1 MEYCGGGSVKDI
13 IRTTKIPF
21 EDENIIKNLIYP
33 ILKGLEYLHSNK
45 TIHRDIKA
53 DNILLTDTGDVK
65 LADFGVSAKLMT
77 TYG

>member
-1 MEYCGGGSVKDI
+1 M
-13 IRTTKIPF
+13 
-21 EDENIIKNLIYP
+21 
-33 ILKGLEYLHSNK
+33 HSNK

-53 DNILLTDTGDVK
+53 DNILLTDNGDVK